1 MKESIKQESKTIKIL
16 SYVIAILFLGSL
28 AASFFF
34 NKKSLP
40 EVEGSVGENAAG
52 KAETVTPNKVL
63 TSSKLLNKY
72 APVDVDMQLKQ
83 VAEHT
88 WYVQGKAG
96 MATDNAG
103 FISNAGVIVT
113 DAGVIIFDALGTP
126 SLAQKLLNKI
136 REITDKPIIKV
147 FVSHYH
153 ADHIYGLQV
162 FKEQGAEIIA
172 PAGVYEYL
180 DSEVAANRLEERQ
193 LTLDPWVN
201 DKTHLV
207 TPDKVIDKLTKMKVG
222 NIDLTINVMGSA
234 HSEGDMTLYV
244 ENDRVLFTG
253 DIIFE
258 GRVPFIGSDNTKH
271 WLESLKEI
279 ETQKLHALV
288 PGHGALAKDPMK
300 GIKLTRTYLAFL
312 RDKMGVAVE
321 AMTDFDEA
329 YQAVDWSAYK
339 NLPAFEAANRKNA
352 FQVYIS
358 MENESL

>member
-1 MKESIKQESKTIKIL
+1 MKEESKTIKTI
-16 SYVIAILFLGSL
+16 SYIIAILFIVSVVVSL
-28 AASFFF
+28 FF
-34 NKKSLP
+34 NEKPEQEIIKKKTDNVNATDLP
-40 EVEGSVGENAAG
+40 S
-52 KAETVTPNKVL
+52 KVP
-63 TSSKLLNKY
+63 SSKASTLSK
-72 APVDVDMQLKQ
+72 PVSQYVSVDADMQLKQ
-83 VAEHT
+83 VSEHT
-88 WYVQGKAG
+88 WFVQGKAG

-103 FISNAGVIVT
+103 FISNAGVIIT
-113 DAGVIIFDALGTP
+113 DEGVIIFDALGTP
-126 SLAQKLLNKI
+126 SLAQKLLHKI
-136 REITDKPIIKV
+136 REITDKPILKV

-180 DSEVAANRLEERQ
+180 DSESAATRLEERQ

-201 DKTHLV
+201 DKTYLV
-207 TPDKVIDKLTKMKVG
+207 TPDKVIDKLTKLKLG

-253 DIIFE
+253 DLIFE

-271 WLESLKEI
+271 WLESLKKI
-279 ETQKLHALV
+279 ENQKLHALV
-288 PGHGALAKDPMK
+288 PGHGGLAKDPVQA
-300 GIKLTRTYLAFL
+300 IKLTRTYLAFL

-329 YQAVDWSAYK
+329 YKAIDWSDYK

-352 FQVYIS
+352 FQVYLS

>member
-1 MKESIKQESKTIKIL
+1 MKKESKTIKIL
-16 SYVIAILFLGSL
+16 SYIIAILFVASVVVSL
-28 AASFFF
+28 IFNQKPASETIE
-34 NKKSLP
+34 KQ
-40 EVEGSVGENAAG
+40 A
-52 KAETVTPNKVL
+52 AETVK
-63 TSSKLLNKY
+63 TSNIVSASTSPSSPKSVSQY
-72 APVDVDMQLKQ
+72 APVDVDMTLKQ
-83 VAEHT
+83 ISEHV
-88 WYVQGKAG
+88 WFVQGKAG

-103 FISNAGVIVT
+103 FISNAGVIIT
-113 DAGVIIFDALGTP
+113 EEGVIIFDALGTP
-126 SLAQKLLNKI
+126 SLANKLIKKI
-136 REITDKPIIKV
+136 RQITDKPIIKV

-180 DSEVAANRLEERQ
+180 DSETAANRLEERQ

-201 DKTHLV
+201 DKTYLV
-207 TPDKVIDKLTKMKVG
+207 TPDQVIDKTTRFNIG
-222 NIDLTINVMGSA
+222 NINFTVNMMGSA

-253 DIIFE
+253 DLIFE

-271 WLESLKEI
+271 WLESLKNI
-279 ETQKLHALV
+279 ENQKLHALV
-288 PGHGALAKDPMK
+288 PGHGGLAKDPTQA
-300 GIKLTRTYLAFL
+300 IKLTRTYLAFL
-312 RDKMGVAVE
+312 RNKMGTAVE

-329 YQAVDWSAYK
+329 YKAIDWSDYE

-352 FQVYIS
+352 FQVYLS